1 MFPFIEY
8 LAKLSICLSAVS
20 LFYHFILRKHTFYN
34 WNRWY
39 LLIYSTLSF
48 LLPLIDISPA
58 IRQSE
63 AASSPVILAVPALS
77 HITLEKIIPAE
88 NHPFPSQFDPWN
100 LVSFI
105 ILAGIVFMTARLCF
119 HFAAYIRIRNSAK
132 LISTDNNV
140 NIYHVAKGILP
151 FSFGNAVFINPDVH
165 KPEEL
170 RDIILHEF
178 VHVKQKHS
186 LDNIWCEI
194 LCVLNW
200 YNPFAWLIRY
210 SIRQNL
216 EYIADR
222 KVLDNGVNPK
232 QYQYLLLKVIGV
244 PEFRIANQF
253 NFSSLK
259 QRIIMMN
266 KVQTAKIHLIRFLF
280 VMPMLLVLLIVFR
293 KDIETLAAVKQFVRK
308 PDPLFAYKRKS
319 ERMLISGMVIDGA
332 TGKGIANQTI
342 DLVKGQFGSINQ
354 KDILI
359 ITLKTDKDGFYF
371 YEDKEERK
379 HEEFIQYKLIPKG
392 EKYKQFLSGGNS
404 FTFEQKFL
412 NGIFGIVFTGE
423 RGTKVEV
430 QSYGVSIADVSP
442 DIRPAD
448 LKKEFE
454 RELVDIKNDYNLG
467 AGFRNKYPYL
477 VPENLITKF
486 GNAYFDQKKEMI
498 GYETQLEFYLDGKK
512 VPYEKINEVFSK
524 VPIEVKNI
532 QMEGKSKYPNNFSA
546 ENIRHYSFT
555 FPYSMAPPSKTLL
568 TKNNIEWTNVST
580 FDLTKLENEAF
591 FLDGF
596 RQENGMGSNMKP
608 AKRDIKRIALFKG
621 DLAKYYDKK
630 LNKVWWIETRPQE
643 EVFERPAF

>member
-8 LAKLSICLSAVS
+8 LAKLSICLSVVS

-39 LLIYSTLSF
+39 LLIYSALSF
-48 LLPLIDISPA
+48 LLPFIDISPA
-58 IRQSE
+58 IQRSE
-63 AASSPVILAVPALS
+63 VASSAMIMSVPALN
-77 HITLEKIIPAE
+77 HGTLGKIIPAE
-88 NHPFPSQFDPWN
+88 NHPFPIPFDPWN
-100 LVSFI
+100 LVVFI
-105 ILAGIVFMTARLCF
+105 IFAGVIFMTARLCF
-119 HFAAYIRIRNSAK
+119 HFAAYLRIKNKAK
-132 LISTDNNV
+132 LISTDGDV
-140 NIYHVAKGILP
+140 RIYHVAKGILP

-170 RDIILHEF
+170 RDIMLHEF

-194 LCVLNW
+194 LCILNW

-222 KVLDNGVNPK
+222 NVLNNGANPK
-232 QYQYLLLKVIGV
+232 AYQYLLLKVIGV

-266 KVQTAKIHLIRFLF
+266 KVQTAKIHLVRFLF
-280 VMPMLLVLLIVFR
+280 AMPMLLILLVAFR

-308 PDPLFAYKRKS
+308 SDSLFTYKPKS

-332 TGKGIANQTI
+332 TGKGIGNQTI
-342 DLVKGQFGSINQ
+342 DLVRGQLGSINE

-359 ITLKTDKDGFYF
+359 KILKTDKDGFYF
-371 YEDKEERK
+371 YEDKEKRK
-379 HEEFIQYKLIPKG
+379 PDEFIQYKLTPRG
-392 EKYKQFLSGGNS
+392 EKYKPFASGGSN

-412 NGIFGIVFTGE
+412 NGVFGIVFTGE
-423 RGTKVEV
+423 RGTKVRVEA
-430 QSYGVSIADVSP
+430 YGVNTTNVAS
-442 DIRPAD
+442 DIKPGD

-454 RELVDIKNDYNLG
+454 KELVDIKNDYNLG

-486 GNAYFDQKKEMI
+486 GNAYFDQEKEMI
-498 GYETQLEFYLDGKK
+498 GYETQVEFYLDGKE
-512 VPYEKINEVFSK
+512 VPYGKINEVFSK
-524 VPIEVKNI
+524 VPIAVKNV

-546 ENIRHYSFT
+546 EKIRHYYFT
-555 FPYSMAPPSKTLL
+555 FPYSMAPPSKSLL
-568 TKNNIEWTNVST
+568 TKNNVEWKSTST
-580 FDLTKLENEAF
+580 FDLAKLENEAF

-608 AKRDIKRIALFKG
+608 AKQDIKRIALFKG
-621 DLAKYYDKK
+621 DLAKYYDKN
-630 LNKVWWIETRPQE
+630 LSQVWWIETRPQE